1 MGTSRRRIALF
12 RVWKAYNSAIGNRTN
27 LGMAD
32 FLADAGILRRPGNKK
47 PTPMKGWAYA
57 RFAEAERFDGRISF
71 DGFTTAKNLV
81 IGS

>member
-1 MGTSRRRIALF
+1 MRGFFAVAIA
-12 RVWKAYNSAIGNRTN
+12 SAGLKI
-27 LGMAD
+27 
-32 FLADAGILRRPGNKK
+32 IK

>member
-1 MGTSRRRIALF
+1 MS
-12 RVWKAYNSAIGNRTN
+12 
-27 LGMAD
+27 D
-32 FLADAGILRRPGNKK
+32 FLAAVIGPAGLEIIR